1 MAYKKIFVD
10 SDVLLDF
17 LLDRTP
23 FADYSEY
30 LLNEAEN
37 NRIQLHT
44 STLIVANIHYIIRKK
59 FGNTEAKSNL
69 KSMLKII
76 RLLSLDALHINQ
88 GLDSNHTDF
97 EDSIQYYIAKDN
109 NCDLIISRNTK
120 HYKKFNLPVL
130 TSEQYLRT
138 IL

>member
-17 LLDRTP
+17 LLDRLP
-23 FADYSEY
+23 FADYSEF
-30 LLNEAEN
+30 LLDKAEN
-37 NRIQLHT
+37 GNLHLYT

-59 FGNTEAKSNL
+59 FGNQETKAALKNL
-69 KSMLKII
+69 IDVVD
-76 RLLSLDALHINQ
+76 LLSLDALHINQ
-88 GLDSNHTDF
+88 ALDSNHTDF
-97 EDSIQYYIAKDN
+97 EDSIQYYIAKEN

-120 HYKKFNLPVL
+120 HYKKFDIPVL
-130 TSEQYLRT
+130 TAEQYLRT